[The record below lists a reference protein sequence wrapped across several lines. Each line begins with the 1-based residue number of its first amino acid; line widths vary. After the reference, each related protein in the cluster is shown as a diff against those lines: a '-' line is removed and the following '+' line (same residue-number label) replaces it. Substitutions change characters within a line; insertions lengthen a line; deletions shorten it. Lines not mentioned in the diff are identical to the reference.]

1 MEEKVTFKTKFNNW
15 KIKIKTKFKLWWKNF
30 KIRLVKIF
38 GGFNWKARVKNKMFL
53 AAMVS
58 TTILLLQQLGFNI
71 PMELDGI
78 INSCLTI
85 LALLGILSDPTSQ
98 GFEDYNAKDLKDEK
112 IQKIEH
118 DYNNNGIPDIQEGL
132 YLNEN
137 NQLVSYETG
146 EVAYHVA
153 EPINYSDN
161 YNNID
166 NNNQNNF
173 QQPSKCINQTNNK
186 IDNNSK
192 ENQMEVKNKKYK

>member
-15 KIKIKTKFKLWWKNF
+15 KIKTKAKFKLWWKNF

-146 EVAYHVA
+146 EVAYHIT
-153 EPINYSDN
+153 EPINYGDN

>member
-15 KIKIKTKFKLWWKNF
+15 KIKTKAKFKLWWKNF

-146 EVAYHVA
+146 EVAYHIA
-153 EPINYSDN
+153 EPINYGDN

>member
-15 KIKIKTKFKLWWKNF
+15 KIKTKAKFKLWWKNF

-146 EVAYHVA
+146 EVVYHVA

>member
-15 KIKIKTKFKLWWKNF
+15 KIKTKAKFKLWWKNF

-146 EVAYHVA
+146 EVAYHIA
-153 EPINYSDN
+153 EPINHSDN

-192 ENQMEVKNKKYK
+192 ENQMEVKNKKHK

>member
-1 MEEKVTFKTKFNNW
+1 MEEKVTFKTKLNNW
-15 KIKIKTKFKLWWKNF
+15 KIKTKAKFKLWWKNF

-98 GFEDYNAKDLKDEK
+98 GFEDYNAKDLKDER

-146 EVAYHVA
+146 EVAYHIA
-153 EPINYSDN
+153 EPINYDDN

>member
-15 KIKIKTKFKLWWKNF
+15 KIKTKAKFKLWWKNF

-146 EVAYHVA
+146 EVVYHIA
-153 EPINYSDN
+153 EPINHSDN

>member
-15 KIKIKTKFKLWWKNF
+15 KIKTKAKFKLWWKNF

-132 YLNEN
+132 YFYEN

-146 EVAYHVA
+146 EVAYHIA
-153 EPINYSDN
+153 EPINYGDN

>member
-153 EPINYSDN
+153 EPINCSDN

-173 QQPSKCINQTNNK
+173 QQPSKCIKQTNNK